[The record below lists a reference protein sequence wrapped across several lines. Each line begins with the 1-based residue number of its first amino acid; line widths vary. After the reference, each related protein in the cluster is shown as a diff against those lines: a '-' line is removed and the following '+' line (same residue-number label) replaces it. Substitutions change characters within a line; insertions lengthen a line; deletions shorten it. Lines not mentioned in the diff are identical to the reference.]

1 MRKMRRMFSL
11 ISPSFP
17 EFSPLFSRFHPWNA
31 EPDEADA
38 EVGTVKWVY
47 NEIKKNWQR
56 WETGENEGG
65 SLGAEV
71 VNGTLFN
78 STKDQW
84 TSVGLRVEGLGLR
97 VKGLGSTASSSTAP
111 KDPWTSVVVD

>member
-1 MRKMRRMFSL
+1 
-11 ISPSFP
+11 
-17 EFSPLFSRFHPWNA
+17 
-31 EPDEADA
+31 
-38 EVGTVKWVY
+38 VGTVKWVY
-47 NEIKKNWQR
+47 NNIKKNSQR

-84 TSVGLRVEGLGLR
+84 TSVGSGFRV
-97 VKGLGSTASSSTAP
+97 
-111 KDPWTSVVVD
+111 

>member
-1 MRKMRRMFSL
+1 MECRTRCGRCGG
-11 ISPSFP
+11 SF
-17 EFSPLFSRFHPWNA
+17 FFKKKSLFSSFHLWNA
-31 EPDEADA
+31 EPDAADA

-47 NEIKKNWQR
+47 NDLKKNWQR
-56 WETGENEGG
+56 CETGENEGG

-84 TSVGLRVEGLGLR
+84 TSVGSGFRV
-97 VKGLGSTASSSTAP
+97 
-111 KDPWTSVVVD
+111 

>member
-1 MRKMRRMFSL
+1 V
-11 ISPSFP
+11 
-17 EFSPLFSRFHPWNA
+17 EFQFFYLFNLFVFLRFHPWNA
-31 EPDEADA
+31 EPDAADA

-47 NEIKKNWQR
+47 NNIKKNSQR

-84 TSVGLRVEGLGLR
+84 TSVFFFE
-97 VKGLGSTASSSTAP
+97 KNT
-111 KDPWTSVVVD
+111 

>member
-1 MRKMRRMFSL
+1 MIFSYL
-11 ISPSFP
+11 
-17 EFSPLFSRFHPWNA
+17 FSPLFNFCARFHPWNA
-31 EPDEADA
+31 EPDAADA

-47 NEIKKNWQR
+47 NDLKKNWQR

-78 STKDQW
+78 SNQRPVDL
-84 TSVGLRVEGLGLR
+84 GGFRVQGLGFR
-97 VKGLGSTASSSTAP
+97 V
-111 KDPWTSVVVD
+111 

>member
-1 MRKMRRMFSL
+1 
-11 ISPSFP
+11 
-17 EFSPLFSRFHPWNA
+17 LFVFLRFHPWNA

-47 NEIKKNWQR
+47 NNIKKNWQR

-84 TSVGLRVEGLGLR
+84 TSVFFFE
-97 VKGLGSTASSSTAP
+97 KNT
-111 KDPWTSVVVD
+111 